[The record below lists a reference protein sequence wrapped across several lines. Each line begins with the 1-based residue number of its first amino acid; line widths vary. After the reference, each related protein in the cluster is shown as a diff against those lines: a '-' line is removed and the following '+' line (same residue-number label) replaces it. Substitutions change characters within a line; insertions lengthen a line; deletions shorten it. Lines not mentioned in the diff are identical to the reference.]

1 MRLILLI
8 IIIILLLAAWC
19 VADMAVQRRVGLLP
33 VGRPWARRHH
43 PADPDFDG
51 QDIDWGE

>member
-51 QDIDWGE
+51 QDIDGGE